1 MTGLRLWKP
10 AESCYDRL
18 RSEEYGGS
26 VVVMTGF
33 DKRERQI
40 ADQLRTLMQQPEEKI
55 SLAAAALLIASMEYP
70 ALESPPYL
78 RRLDELAARVSARAP
93 HPIDPYQVITEMNRC
108 LFREEGFSGN
118 SEDYYDPRNS
128 FLNEVLD
135 RKTGIPIML
144 STVYLEIARLLHFPL
159 VGVGMPGHF
168 LVKHPYFEILIDPFS
183 QGRILNASDCE
194 QRMKQ
199 VLGDSVPFHSS
210 YLEGVS
216 KLHTV
221 TRMLNNLRNVFLD
234 LRQFPKAYQI
244 TELVLALHPD
254 SANDL
259 RQKAAFLIELRRFA
273 EAGTALDRYIELAPE
288 SEDTADLKQTALNLR
303 RTLAQMN

>member
-1 MTGLRLWKP
+1 M
-10 AESCYDRL
+10 AAQACYDESCGSQGKECIRGMMIGFHEREKQIADRL
-18 RSEEYGGS
+18 R
-26 VVVMTGF
+26 
-33 DKRERQI
+33 D
-40 ADQLRTLMQQPEEKI
+40 LMQQPEEQI
-55 SLAAAALLIASMEYP
+55 SVAEAALLIASMEYP
-70 ALESPPYL
+70 ALQSTPYL
-78 RRLDELAARVSARAP
+78 QRLDEMASRISARSSQST
-93 HPIDPYQVITEMNRC
+93 DPFHVIEEMNRC

-144 STVYLEIARLLHFPL
+144 STVYLEVASRLRFPL

-183 QGRILNASDCE
+183 QGSILSQDDCE
-194 QRMKQ
+194 LRMKQ

-244 TELVLALHPD
+244 TELLLALHPD
-254 SANDL
+254 SVNDL
-259 RQKAAFLIELRRFA
+259 RQKAAFLIQLRQFS
-273 EAGTALDRYIELAPE
+273 EAAATLDRYLELAPE
-288 SEDTADLKQTALNLR
+288 AEDTADLKQTAVNLR
-303 RTLAQMN
+303 KTLAQMN